1 MTDYSQHDFR
11 QYFDYYDD
19 EDVSSEDEI
28 IVEETAPLDSDHDF
42 KQYFDYYDDEEDE
55 KEEIDLDDIDYAT
68 KASYGAAQETT
79 IGGNIFRMA
88 KAAVL
93 AGTSDKSWS
102 ETLDEMEKERQ
113 AEIDEQFPLL
123 ANLKESEEDLA
134 ILSGRLGVAVADPV
148 TFAMPW
154 LKVAK
159 AGSVGARVAKT
170 AALGAGVSVGDT
182 ALREKVV
189 YGEVSPTS
197 LGIAATVGGASSV
210 LGLGVQ
216 QGINFVQRKRTV
228 ANALKDV
235 EPEDAAK
242 TNVTIDASTAKPVE
256 DAVNTA
262 ADEVGFNAA
271 EVGAKNSFLPE
282 YLAATEAIKK
292 ERAELNKLIK
302 ETKDEVA
309 LTDLKAK
316 RSSLSSKQTALNK
329 KIKQETIGLI
339 DQKNEVNI
347 RALELLAENESFS
360 TKAARAIMSEAT
372 KPLIGATGGFIHG
385 AGFREDA
392 QDVETL
398 YVSMAIGAGLGAAWK
413 RIDASD
419 AITSINKDTAKM
431 AINEAGFNYNTRNL
445 KTLFGTTTA
454 TRLDSYG
461 GWNKV
466 IGNLTFSRFGQNTDS
481 VEARTLRAQSEWIG
495 KINGILKDSGKDD
508 DLMEIVGEA
517 MYGFIPKGSLVPGYK
532 GLNDTLKGITQEQV
546 DEVKRIVPLL
556 KTAQEQMK
564 TRAGASG
571 IKYEEIDF
579 YGMSVRHDF
588 SKSRNAKE
596 IAEHKDDLMEAVA
609 IHNKNNPD
617 AKLNATQYANQVL
630 DLSNSK
636 AGKYVSSSSG
646 ASPFKYN
653 KEGRATS
660 FRRAADFFEF
670 ERKLTDPEALEYLA
684 SKGRINLNARD
695 VIQDYGSSSL
705 KVFEFADMFG
715 PNGEVINLA
724 LKGIKSAFKG
734 KKAMGGES
742 FAGEKYTRQLTNSIE
757 AYWGGYGSRSVL
769 EDSTRV
775 LTSLANTTYL
785 GLVTLAN
792 VADLAQPFY
801 KSGFGASAKTLLQK
815 GTGKSFAKMS
825 HFQYDKSFER
835 ELDTLLK
842 SRPVSDQRLATRASD
857 WVNKR
862 FFQFVGLKT
871 LNNVSRKF
879 AYDVGVNRAF
889 DMAKKFR
896 GNKKLS
902 KVIITE
908 LEDMGLNVNDLR
920 KIARYS
926 TIEEAFDEKN
936 ARSVLD
942 IAGRKV
948 AERDVIVP
956 NVGNRLLFTQTN
968 NSPVRAMGQF
978 LSWAQAKSAEVN
990 ALTKRIEN
998 GDTATLVRMAAVTP
1012 VLIGWEQ
1019 FRQWAGNDDFYY
1031 DRPQQTEGNDFVK
1044 DVADGLQRT
1053 ATYAPWFVE
1062 SISSI
1067 VKYNTGLIDGRPRFD
1082 AAESVAPALAFVEE
1096 MGTGLVKAGLDA
1108 KAGDWEGATK
1118 EVIESGILP
1127 LGKQALKGIKG
1138 VTGKDLFYDEPE
1150 TTEEEVLQFK
1160 KGGEVDIERAA
1171 SEPDERIDKMT
1182 GMPYDQQAGTAFV
1195 DEEDPLRRMG
1205 FGKGGG
1211 VDPLRRL
1218 GFGHGGKVLNVLQD
1232 RKVSNG

>member
-1 MTDYSQHDFR
+1 MT
-11 QYFDYYDD
+11 
-19 EDVSSEDEI
+19 E
-28 IVEETAPLDSDHDF
+28 DSDHDF

-235 EPEDAAK
+235 EPEDVAK

-419 AITSINKDTAKM
+419 AITSINKEADKKVKNLEREKEKLEEYCRQMMEKLNSTA
-431 AINEAGFNYNTRNL
+431 I
-445 KTLFGTTTA
+445 KTNSGTIMSQEKIRYSTSNWEEFYRLVLDLNRPELFEKRIHQTNFKEF
-454 TRLDSYG
+454 LEENPD
-461 GWNKV
+461 K
-466 IGNLTFSRFGQNTDS
+466 
-481 VEARTLRAQSEWIG
+481 E
-495 KINGILKDSGKDD
+495 
-508 DLMEIVGEA
+508 
-517 MYGFIPKGSLVPGYK
+517 PK
-532 GLNDTLKGITQEQV
+532 GLNIFRETKIT
-546 DEVKRIVPLL
+546 
-556 KTAQEQMK
+556 
-564 TRAGASG
+564 
-571 IKYEEIDF
+571 
-579 YGMSVRHDF
+579 VR
-588 SKSRNAKE
+588 
-596 IAEHKDDLMEAVA
+596 
-609 IHNKNNPD
+609 
-617 AKLNATQYANQVL
+617 
-630 DLSNSK
+630 
-636 AGKYVSSSSG
+636 
-646 ASPFKYN
+646 
-653 KEGRATS
+653 
-660 FRRAADFFEF
+660 
-670 ERKLTDPEALEYLA
+670 
-684 SKGRINLNARD
+684 
-695 VIQDYGSSSL
+695 
-705 KVFEFADMFG
+705 
-715 PNGEVINLA
+715 
-724 LKGIKSAFKG
+724 
-734 KKAMGGES
+734 
-742 FAGEKYTRQLTNSIE
+742 
-757 AYWGGYGSRSVL
+757 RS
-769 EDSTRV
+769 
-775 LTSLANTTYL
+775 
-785 GLVTLAN
+785 
-792 VADLAQPFY
+792 
-801 KSGFGASAKTLLQK
+801 
-815 GTGKSFAKMS
+815 
-825 HFQYDKSFER
+825 
-835 ELDTLLK
+835 
-842 SRPVSDQRLATRASD
+842 
-857 WVNKR
+857 
-862 FFQFVGLKT
+862 
-871 LNNVSRKF
+871 
-879 AYDVGVNRAF
+879 
-889 DMAKKFR
+889 
-896 GNKKLS
+896 
-902 KVIITE
+902 
-908 LEDMGLNVNDLR
+908 
-920 KIARYS
+920 
-926 TIEEAFDEKN
+926 
-936 ARSVLD
+936 
-942 IAGRKV
+942 
-948 AERDVIVP
+948 
-956 NVGNRLLFTQTN
+956 
-968 NSPVRAMGQF
+968 
-978 LSWAQAKSAEVN
+978 
-990 ALTKRIEN
+990 
-998 GDTATLVRMAAVTP
+998 
-1012 VLIGWEQ
+1012 
-1019 FRQWAGNDDFYY
+1019 
-1031 DRPQQTEGNDFVK
+1031 
-1044 DVADGLQRT
+1044 
-1053 ATYAPWFVE
+1053 
-1062 SISSI
+1062 
-1067 VKYNTGLIDGRPRFD
+1067 
-1082 AAESVAPALAFVEE
+1082 
-1096 MGTGLVKAGLDA
+1096 
-1108 KAGDWEGATK
+1108 
-1118 EVIESGILP
+1118 
-1127 LGKQALKGIKG
+1127 
-1138 VTGKDLFYDEPE
+1138 
-1150 TTEEEVLQFK
+1150 
-1160 KGGEVDIERAA
+1160 
-1171 SEPDERIDKMT
+1171 
-1182 GMPYDQQAGTAFV
+1182 
-1195 DEEDPLRRMG
+1195 
-1205 FGKGGG
+1205 
-1211 VDPLRRL
+1211 
-1218 GFGHGGKVLNVLQD
+1218 
-1232 RKVSNG
+1232 

>member
-1 MTDYSQHDFR
+1 MSNTDK
-11 QYFDYYDD
+11 YFGYYDD
-19 EDVSSEDEI
+19 KNISSEDLEDKDI
-28 IVEETAPLDSDHDF
+28 YKINTD
-42 KQYFDYYDDEEDE
+42 KYFNDYSKEEDDD
-55 KEEIDLDDIDYAT
+55 EIDLDDIDYST

-102 ETLDEMEKERQ
+102 ESLEEMEKERQ
-113 AEIDEQFPLL
+113 TEIDERFPML

-159 AGSVGARVAKT
+159 AGTVGARVAKT

-189 YGEVSPTS
+189 YGEVSPIS
-197 LGIAATVGGASSV
+197 LGIAATVGSASSV

-216 QGINFVQRKRTV
+216 EGINFVQRKRTV

-235 EPEDAAK
+235 EPEEITK

-282 YLAATEAIKK
+282 YVAATEAIKK
-292 ERAELNKLIK
+292 ERAELNKLIRETSDESVKK
-302 ETKDEVA
+302 E
-309 LTDLKAK
+309 LKAK

-329 KIKQETIGLI
+329 KLKQETIGLI

-385 AGFREDA
+385 AGFREDS

-398 YVSMAIGAGLGAAWK
+398 YVSMALGAGLGAAWK

-445 KTLFGTTTA
+445 KTLFGATTA

-481 VEARTLRAQSEWIG
+481 VEARTLRAQSEWVG

-508 DLMEIVGEA
+508 ELMEIVGEA

-564 TRAGASG
+564 TRASASG

-588 SKSRNAKE
+588 SKSTNAKAIE
-596 IAEHKDDLMEAVA
+596 EHRQDLMEAVA
-609 IHNKNNPD
+609 IHNKNNPE
-617 AKLNATQYANQVL
+617 AKINATKYANQVL
-630 DLSNSK
+630 DLNHSK
-636 AGKYVSSSSG
+636 AGKYVPSSTG

-653 KEGRATS
+653 KEGKVTS
-660 FRRAADFFEF
+660 FRRAADFFEL
-670 ERKLTDPEALEYLA
+670 ERKLTDPEALQYLA
-684 SKGRINLNARD
+684 ANGRINLNARD
-695 VIQDYGSSSL
+695 VISDYGSSSL

-724 LKGIKSAFKG
+724 LKGIQSSFKG
-734 KKAMGGES
+734 KKSMGGEN
-742 FAGEKYTRQLTNSIE
+742 FAGEKYTKQLTNSIE
-757 AYWGGYGSRSVL
+757 AYWNGYGTRSHQFL
-769 EDSTRV
+769 EDSTRA
-775 LTSLANTTYL
+775 LTTLANTTYL

-801 KSGFGASAKTLLQK
+801 KSGFGATAKALLQEAK
-815 GTGKSFAKMS
+815 GKSFTKMS
-825 HFQYDKSFER
+825 HFQYDRSFER
-835 ELDTLLK
+835 ELETLLK
-842 SRPVSDQRLATRASD
+842 SRPVSDQGKLSRGSD
-857 WVNKR
+857 WINRR
-862 FFQFVGLKT
+862 FFEFVQLKN
-871 LNNVSRKF
+871 LNRISRTF

-889 DMAKKFR
+889 DMAKKFK
-896 GNKKLS
+896 GDKKLS

-920 KIARYS
+920 KISRYS
-926 TIEEAFDEKN
+926 TVEEAFDEKN
-936 ARSVLD
+936 AKSILD

-978 LSWAQAKSAEVN
+978 LSWAQGKSAEVN

-998 GDTATLVRMAAVTP
+998 GDTATLVRMTAVTP
-1012 VLIGWEQ
+1012 VLLGWEQ

-1031 DRPQQTEGNDFVK
+1031 DREQETEGNDFVK

-1053 ATYAPWFVE
+1053 ATYAPWWVE

-1067 VKYNTGLIDGRPRFD
+1067 IKYNTGLIDGRPRFD
-1082 AAESVAPALAFVEE
+1082 AAEAVAPALAFLEE
-1096 MGTGLVKAGLDA
+1096 GGTGLVEAGLDA
-1108 KAGDWEGATK
+1108 KAGDWKGATK
-1118 EVIESGILP
+1118 EVLESGFIP
-1127 LGKQALKGIKG
+1127 LGKQTLKAVKG
-1138 VTGKDLFYDEPE
+1138 VTGKELLYDRPE
-1150 TTEEEVLQFK
+1150 TPDEEVLEFK

-1218 GFGHGGKVLNVLQD
+1218 GFGHGGKVLNVLQN